1 MLANRNIVLTGRNLP
16 FSSLR
21 AVAHWLVMG
30 VKTLS
35 QGCVRTRILI
45 QGSYL
50 LLFLASAI
58 LASSPTSALV
68 QNQNQLL
75 TVATVD
81 NFLPCSDKYHNG
93 YRGLSIDLWHT
104 ISSRNSINYKLKSV
118 STFDKAVEAAAN
130 NDVDLV
136 ISCHEIN
143 KERAGIVDFSVP
155 YTYGGIGILSRKKR
169 GLTFSFVN
177 RLLANE
183 KIVRCTLLLL
193 IATSLAA
200 LALKGE
206 LEEDNSYSRI
216 WTMLIMGSGTHAF
229 INSRKSTH
237 LYVLTITIIR
247 LVLISIIVG
256 TSATIVFDS
265 SKPKDASKLNKEQFA
280 SLLREGITVRSETAT
295 EEWIQMQIENIY
307 GATSNFSKIT
317 PASSTEQMLSL
328 MKEKKVNHIVTNT
341 TMIPRYIK
349 QIGESDSFHMSFKMS
364 GQTPQAFIFG
374 TNLHKDIRRTI
385 NGEIAALNR
394 DGTITDMEERW
405 DKL

>member
-1 MLANRNIVLTGRNLP
+1 M
-16 FSSLR
+16 
-21 AVAHWLVMG
+21 
-30 VKTLS
+30 LS
-35 QGCVRTRILI
+35 QDRVRSRLLI

-50 LLFLASAI
+50 LLFLA
-58 LASSPTSALV
+58 LTLPPSSPTSAREQK
-68 QNQNQLL
+68 QNQSL

-104 ISSRNSINYKLKSV
+104 ISARNSINYKLKSI

-143 KERAGIVDFSVP
+143 KERARLVDFSVP
-155 YTYGGIGILSRKKR
+155 YTYGGIGILSRKKG
-169 GLTFSFVN
+169 GLTFSFIN

-200 LALKGE
+200 LVLKRGLKGGI
-206 LEEDNSYSRI
+206 SYSQI
-216 WTMLIMGSGTHAF
+216 WTMLIMGSGTHTF
-229 INSRKSTH
+229 INSRKWTH
-237 LYVLTITIIR
+237 LCILAITIIR
-247 LVLISIIVG
+247 LLLISIIVG

-265 SKPKDASKLNKEQFA
+265 SKPKDASKLNKEQIA
-280 SLLREGITVRSETAT
+280 SLLREGIIVRSETAT
-295 EEWIQMQIENIY
+295 EEWIKMQIENIY
-307 GATSNFSKIT
+307 GDTSHFSKVT
-317 PASSTEQMLSL
+317 PASSTEQMLAL

-349 QIGESDSFHMSFKMS
+349 QVGEGDSLYMSFQML
-364 GQTPQAFIFG
+364 GQTPQAFVFAP
-374 TNLHKDIRRTI
+374 NLHNDIRRTI
-385 NGEIAALNR
+385 NGEIAALNQ

-405 DKL
+405 EKL